1 MSVIFNEPIPK
12 MVANVFASNGIEV
25 DKIKLAVSAL
35 SGYPAEELTV
45 VDLGS
50 HENVTQFIA
59 SINKGPFPKS
69 VLSLRI
75 DVLPTASGTLPIL
88 SEL

>member
-1 MSVIFNEPIPK
+1 MSLVFNEPIPK
-12 MVANVFASNGIEV
+12 MVANVFTPRGVEA

-45 VDLGS
+45 VGLGD
-50 HENVTQFIA
+50 HADVTHFIV
-59 SINKGPFPKS
+59 SINKGPFPRS

-75 DVLPTASGTLPIL
+75 DALPTSTGKLPIM